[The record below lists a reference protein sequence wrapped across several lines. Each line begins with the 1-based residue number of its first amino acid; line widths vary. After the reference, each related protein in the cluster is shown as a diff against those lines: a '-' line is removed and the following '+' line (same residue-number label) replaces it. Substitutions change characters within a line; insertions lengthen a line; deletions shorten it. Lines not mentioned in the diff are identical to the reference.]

1 MIRPAPLQLKLDNR
15 FPYQIKTPS
24 QPKSKS
30 FVSKLYIA
38 SWKNPVIAVAGLNG
52 LRYAF
57 AAHNAI
63 QDAIVDDEEDADNLL
78 MVSLTLGVM
87 YLFAFFIEIYGIT
100 AVSMQR
106 LSLIRVYLY
115 LAFLASLLVIGA
127 GITRGVSYFSF
138 AEELVLECV
147 SLAVDGRAYE
157 RSTFRSPPW
166 PGSVFAIE
174 ENFARKQC
182 VYAWVHQSWSQV
194 ASVFIFAFLPSAL
207 YYFMV
212 FTYYQQT
219 TDPKHSA
226 NLQHNHPHLRAGGGV
241 GSSREGAY
249 AQVGYSRV
257 GEQQANEASSSS
269 TQQPSARLR
278 TGARRSQTQ
287 NTRRSQR
294 GVGVSTSNHINAGST
309 AGSTKRT
316 FTSRSLQR
324 SHRPPPLIQSP
335 SPVGFATPGP
345 PSYSNKN
352 STANNRSRV
361 YAAFAAP
368 VSDSEYDKFI

>member
-15 FPYQIKTPS
+15 FPQQIRTPS

-38 SWKNPVIAVAGLNG
+38 SWKNPIIAVAGLNG

-57 AAHNAI
+57 AIHNAF

-87 YLFAFFIEIYGIT
+87 YMFAFFIEIYGIT

-106 LSLIRVYLY
+106 LGLIRIYLY
-115 LAFLASLLVIGA
+115 LTFFASLLVTGA

-157 RSTFRSPPW
+157 RSTFRSRPW
-166 PGSVFAIE
+166 PISVFAIE

-194 ASVFIFAFLPSAL
+194 ASVFIFAFIPSVL
-207 YYFMV
+207 YYLMV
-212 FTYYQQT
+212 YTYYRQT

-226 NLQHNHPHLRAGGGV
+226 NLQHNHPHLRGGGGA

-257 GEQQANEASSSS
+257 GEQQANEVSCSS

-287 NTRRSQR
+287 NTRSQR

-309 AGSTKRT
+309 ARSTKRT

-335 SPVGFATPGP
+335 SPVGFITPGP

-352 STANNRSRV
+352 HNANNRSRV